1 MSFSDESNSDQEM
14 VEQQPQVPNSTHKSR
29 HYCKFCDKD
38 LKSSHLKNED
48 FMKHLDRCRKYFK
61 YVINGST
68 CKICQKFKSEK
79 LGPLLNHIEKIHAK
93 ELFEKDNDK
102 QQSLEEKDFTE
113 NIGEDTIPETENT
126 REREGS
132 ISTKPFSCDGCL
144 KKFKYNMGLKK
155 HKINCQ
161 NIEKSGPSPEIAN
174 QTGNAF
180 SNSDEKNKNSNFE
193 EHDEEMKS
201 NINLAD
207 DEAFSGSEKDFPVIS
222 NRKKSNNIK
231 MRNCEYCNLEKNAK
245 YYREHVK
252 KCAIYSKLVPNN
264 ICQICTKDFGLPIT
278 NINQKTAYSHLS
290 KRHRSLINQK
300 DDFTGKNGGIVNKQL
315 NSERNK
321 QNKPPEKEAVS
332 NQSPKQSNF
341 KPPPIAVKREKIA
354 EEMVHSEDDFT
365 KKNGSKILETEED
378 PSEILGDVLD
388 DSSIGSN
395 GPIEIDD
402 NDDIAMD
409 ETEYSYSKSNADAK
423 TSSNEKF
430 RENDLTKKYEDND
443 CKILSDDPRVQRRK
457 LANTS
462 TEVEILNSPNP
473 YAMPMLVSNNKN
485 GAKQFRTFMQNKDP
499 RMISQLYICPVCK
512 GKFFTVDIVQDH
524 LSQFHKIPTEHQQ
537 RLNLEINIV
546 AI

>member
-1 MSFSDESNSDQEM
+1 MLIM
-14 VEQQPQVPNSTHKSR
+14 
-29 HYCKFCDKD
+29 
-38 LKSSHLKNED
+38 
-48 FMKHLDRCRKYFK
+48 
-61 YVINGST
+61 
-68 CKICQKFKSEK
+68 EK
-79 LGPLLNHIEKIHAK
+79 
-93 ELFEKDNDK
+93 
-102 QQSLEEKDFTE
+102 
-113 NIGEDTIPETENT
+113 T
-126 REREGS
+126 RERESS
-132 ISTKPFSCDGCL
+132 ISTKPFSCDVCL

-161 NIEKSGPSPEIAN
+161 NIEKSVPPEIAN
-174 QTGNAF
+174 QTGNTI
-180 SNSDEKNKNSNFE
+180 SNSNEKNRNSNFE

-207 DEAFSGSEKDFPVIS
+207 DEAFSGSEKDFSVKS

-264 ICQICTKDFGLPIT
+264 KCRICTKEFGLPIT

-315 NSERNK
+315 NSKQNK
-321 QNKPPEKEAVS
+321 QNKPPEKEAVR
-332 NQSPKQSNF
+332 NQSPQQSNF

-354 EEMVHSEDDFT
+354 EEMVHSEDDCT
-365 KKNGSKILETEED
+365 KKNGVKIPQPETEED

-395 GPIEIDD
+395 DTHGPIEIED

-409 ETEYSYSKSNADAK
+409 ETEYSNSQFNADATL
-423 TSSNEKF
+423 TSRNEKF
-430 RENDLTKKYEDND
+430 HDDDFTKNNEDND
-443 CKILSDDPRVQRRK
+443 CKILSDDPRVRRK

-462 TEVEILNSPNP
+462 NEVEILNSPNP
-473 YAMPMLVSNNKN
+473 YAMPMLVSNNTN

-499 RMISQLYICPVCK
+499 RMISQLSMCPICK
-512 GKFFTVDIVQDH
+512 GKFFTVQIVQDH
-524 LSQFHKIPTEHQQ
+524 LSQFHKIPKEHQQ
-537 RLNLEINIV
+537 RLKLEINIV

>member
-14 VEQQPQVPNSTHKSR
+14 VEQQPQVSNSTPPKSR
-29 HYCKFCDKD
+29 HYCKVCDKD

-68 CKICQKFKSEK
+68 CQICQKYKNEK
-79 LGPLLNHIEKIHAK
+79 LGQLLNHIEKIHAK
-93 ELFEKDNDK
+93 ELFDKDNDK
-102 QQSLEEKDFTE
+102 QRNLEEKDFTE
-113 NIGEDTIPETENT
+113 NLGDDTITQTEKF
-126 REREGS
+126 RERESS
-132 ISTKPFSCDGCL
+132 ISTKPFSCDVCL

-161 NIEKSGPSPEIAN
+161 NIEKSGPPEITN
-174 QTGNAF
+174 QTGNAI

-201 NINLAD
+201 NINLTD
-207 DEAFSGSEKDFPVIS
+207 DGALSGSEKDFSVKS

-264 ICQICTKDFGLPIT
+264 KCQFCTKNFGLPIT

-290 KRHRSLINQK
+290 KRHRSLINKK

-315 NSERNK
+315 NSKQNK
-321 QNKPPEKEAVS
+321 QNKPPEKEAVR
-332 NQSPKQSNF
+332 NQSPQQSNF

-354 EEMVHSEDDFT
+354 EEMVHSEDDCT
-365 KKNGSKILETEED
+365 KKNGVKIPQPETEED

-395 GPIEIDD
+395 DTHGPIEIED

-409 ETEYSYSKSNADAK
+409 ETEYSNSQSNADATL
-423 TSSNEKF
+423 TSRNEKF
-430 RENDLTKKYEDND
+430 REDDFTKN
-443 CKILSDDPRVQRRK
+443 
-457 LANTS
+457 N
-462 TEVEILNSPNP
+462 EVEILNSPNP
-473 YAMPMLVSNNKN
+473 YAMPMLVSNNTN
-485 GAKQFRTFMQNKDP
+485 GAKQFRTFKQNKDP
-499 RMISQLYICPVCK
+499 RMISQLSMCPVCK
-512 GKFFTVDIVQDH
+512 GKFFTVQIVQDH
-524 LSQFHKIPTEHQQ
+524 LSQFHKIPKEHQQ
-537 RLNLEINIV
+537 RLKLEINIV